1 MSSRCKT
8 LADVVNVV
16 DTCNKVRLAAMQ
28 VLCNAMG
35 HGDVVNVVGTCN
47 KVRLAA
53 MQVLRNA
60 MGRSLIF
67 RKNIMQVCNS
77 T

>member
-8 LADVVNVV
+8 LAGVVNVV

-35 HGDVVNVVGTCN
+35 HGKKSNFQKKTLCRCAIQHYWRYERWVGV
-47 KVRLAA
+47 KFPGKSVA
-53 MQVLRNA
+53 
-60 MGRSLIF
+60 
-67 RKNIMQVCNS
+67 
-77 T
+77 